1 MHPMRMNAPLAA
13 PTKKRPAHRE
23 LVVWMAEED
32 IQVKAF
38 APLIG
43 CSAIHLS
50 AIRMGTYAPGRE
62 IAVAIERETQGRIR
76 VADWGSR

>member
-1 MHPMRMNAPLAA
+1 MRMNAPLAA
-13 PTKKRPAHRE
+13 LTKKRPPHRE
-23 LVVWMAEED
+23 LIVWMAEED

-38 APLIG
+38 APKIG

-62 IAVAIERETQGRIR
+62 LAVAIERETSGRIK
-76 VADWGSR
+76 VSDWGSKGYP